1 MGRRRRYEGDD
12 YHKRLKVLKNK
23 LEPFRN
29 KHTIKCISEIMKSS
43 SLPRHL
49 DNILRILSSNPSNM
63 TVQKCLQN
71 VADDVTSRNQ
81 AKRTLPKLDMTVDLV
96 KKFNQADLNSLVTAS
111 NNMNHTY
118 IKPSAFNFNTMSC
131 GNCSGPANTFYKV
144 HDINIDPS
152 ANSTDT
158 ESRGNI
164 SYPAEAVNKMNHVNI
179 DPLVNKFNTI
189 NFDKT

>member
-71 VADDVTSRNQ
+71 VADDVTSRNH

-96 KKFNQADLNSLVTAS
+96 KKFNQADLNSLVTVS